1 MACFVIANPAP
12 LEEEEGHVQRSLHL
26 HQAILIASP
35 LSLSALY
42 LSISLSLCC
51 TLPVTVTDKP
61 GGMP

>member
-26 HQAILIASP
+26 HQAILIAFP

-42 LSISLSLCC
+42 LSV
-51 TLPVTVTDKP
+51 TLLHSPCHCD
-61 GGMP
+61 

>member
-26 HQAILIASP
+26 HQAILIAFPP
-35 LSLSALY
+35 LTLCT

>member
-26 HQAILIASP
+26 HQAILIAFLP
-35 LSLSALY
+35 LT

>member
-35 LSLSALY
+35 PLTLCTLSLY
-42 LSISLSLCC
+42 LSV
-51 TLPVTVTDKP
+51 TLLHSPCHCD
-61 GGMP
+61 